1 MTIRNRLAK
10 PGRLAAIVAVILTLA
25 SCATAYQPR
34 SMTGGYQERQLSEG
48 RWYVEF
54 FGNGNTKRDTVF
66 GFWLNR
72 CAELTIERGF
82 DYFVFISKEP
92 RSAQTESDV
101 VRTAGKGAPS
111 YIYVPGGGGTITTWS
126 ARGTIE
132 MRRGEADPY
141 DPRQQNARTLMAK
154 LAPLMRE
161 AREGGGNITLPSD
174 LLAATEERENP
185 APAGPSPVRLQDL
198 EGLLPV
204 EKQ

>member
-1 MTIRNRLAK
+1 MPIRKSLAV
-10 PGRLAAIVAVILTLA
+10 LAAALALA

-34 SMTGGYQERQLSEG
+34 SMTGGYQERQLSEA

-54 FGNGNTKRDTVF
+54 FGNGHTQRDTVF

-72 CAELTIERGF
+72 CAELTIEKGF

-92 RSAQTESDV
+92 RSAEAESDI
-101 VRTAGKGAPS
+101 VRTAGKGGAPT
-111 YIYVPGGGGTITTWS
+111 YVYVPGSAGTVTTWS

-141 DPRQQNARTLMAK
+141 DGRQQNARTLMAK
-154 LAPLMRE
+154 LAPLMRQ
-161 AREGGGNITLPSD
+161 ARESGGNITLPTD
-174 LLAATEERENP
+174 LLAVTEGADTRP
-185 APAGPSPVRLQDL
+185 PAGNSPVRMQDL
-198 EGLLPV
+198 EGLLPK

>member
-1 MTIRNRLAK
+1 MPIKKSLAV
-10 PGRLAAIVAVILTLA
+10 LAAALALA

-34 SMTGGYQERQLSEG
+34 SMTGGYQERQLSEA

-72 CAELTIERGF
+72 CAELTVDKGY
-82 DYFVFISKEP
+82 DYFVYISKEP
-92 RSAQTESDV
+92 RTAEADSGI
-101 VRTAGKGAPS
+101 VRTAGKGGAPS
-111 YIYVPGGGGTITTWS
+111 YIYVPGSTGTVTTWS

-141 DPRQQNARTLMAK
+141 DGRQQNARALMAK
-154 LAPLMRE
+154 LAPLMRQ
-161 AREGGGNITLPSD
+161 ARENGGNITLPTD
-174 LLAATEERENP
+174 LLAATEDADSRP
-185 APAGPSPVRLQDL
+185 PAGNSPVRMQDL
-198 EGLLPV
+198 EGLMPK